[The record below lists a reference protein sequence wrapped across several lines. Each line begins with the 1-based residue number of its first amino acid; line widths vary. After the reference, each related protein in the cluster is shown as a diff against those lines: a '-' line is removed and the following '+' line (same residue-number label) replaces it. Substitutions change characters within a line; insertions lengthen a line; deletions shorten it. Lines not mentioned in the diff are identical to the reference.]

1 MAMDMMHHH
10 KIHQLIMELNELVV
24 VYGYMIQNAPT
35 EEARRLIELNR
46 KTVMNT
52 RTGLLKLH
60 KDLLGEELTDLGE
73 AMEEVPV
80 FPDFRNAAQ
89 YAFIEE
95 SQIVQMLKNL
105 YLAIESCHHN
115 TVFNYL
121 IEHEVNAMRL
131 LYLLT

>member
-1 MAMDMMHHH
+1 MAMNMMHHH
-10 KIHQLIMELNELVV
+10 KIHQLVMELNELLV

-35 EEARRLIELNR
+35 EEARRLVELNR

-52 RTGLLKLH
+52 KESLFKLH
-60 KDLLGEELTDLGE
+60 RDLLGEDLTDLGE

-80 FPDFRNAAQ
+80 FPDFRTAAQ

-95 SQIVQMLKNL
+95 TQVIQILKNL

-115 TVFNYL
+115 TVFGFL
-121 IEHEVNAMRL
+121 VEHELNAMRL